1 MATQLIDS
9 GRVQL
14 QGGGSVPM
22 QRVTPQAVEPI
33 GARVQA
39 QGSSQIADALDR
51 MSAQLFQDSFKLR
64 EQEGLQFA
72 AQNPLTPEQFE
83 AAKNGDLS
91 TLDLGG
97 NPISVFQQAVRKARA
112 LELAGRFETE
122 GRNEL
127 VTMLAQVEQ
136 GQVSSEQVLTKI
148 NTMTEGFGRSLSK
161 VDAEAAYKFRATM
174 ATHGNVVLKSAIEAE
189 TKRALNQQRIMLDMN
204 FGNEVR
210 LIEKAAAEDPQNF
223 EAHASLFRTSI
234 GRAAARLNDPQVQA
248 TYSTKAEEVIRN
260 ARIGVITSELNK
272 PENASANSLEVL
284 ARIRKGDLGKYS
296 GMMQSLLN
304 GPGRDEKAVEQIE
317 KNFMAYTANFRIL
330 REDEEKLNKR
340 NREMQGNTLM
350 IEYFTPS
357 TPASRKREIAN
368 QVAKLNVLS
377 IEQLEK
383 FLDPKA
389 KDGDPYVFANI
400 ETRIV
405 MGDITD
411 PEELKRIAAR
421 SGMNGQQ
428 YQRLNSQ
435 LLDGF
440 KADRAEALRYI
451 RRVAGVPDVQS
462 VFASKDDQHK
472 IDKAEKLT
480 GIWKGK
486 VDEFRTKNPGQPVPF
501 GQIARDAEQQYNTTD
516 KADAVKTKARNE
528 LNNYVQD
535 LVTKKKV
542 TAGFTIDENT
552 NVDDLVAKG
561 IIPKNDKND
570 TAGYLRQRI
579 DILRSTPR

>member
-14 QGGGSVPM
+14 QGGGGVPM

-39 QGSSQIADALDR
+39 QGAGQIADALDR
-51 MSAQLFQDSFKLR
+51 MSAQLFSDSFKMR

-91 TLDLGG
+91 TIDLGG
-97 NPISVFQQAVRKARA
+97 NPLSVFQQAVRKARA
-112 LELAGRFETE
+112 LELSSRFETE

-127 VTMLAQVEQ
+127 ITLLNQVEQ
-136 GQVSSEQVLTKI
+136 GKVSSEQVLTKI

-161 VDAEAAYKFRATM
+161 VDSEAAYKFRATM

-189 TKRALNQQRIMLDMN
+189 TKRAQNEQRILLDMDFN
-204 FGNEVR
+204 NEVR
-210 LIEKAAAEDPQNF
+210 LLEKAAAEDPENF
-223 EAHASLFRTSI
+223 AAHASLLRVGI
-234 GRAAARLNDPQVQA
+234 GRAAIRINDPQAQA
-248 TYSTKAEEVIRN
+248 AYSAKAEQAIRN

-272 PENASANSLEVL
+272 PENATANSLEVL
-284 ARIRKGDLGKYS
+284 SRIRKGQMGKYS
-296 GMMQSLLN
+296 GMMQSLLA
-304 GPGRDEKAVEQIE
+304 GPGKDEKAVEEIE

-340 NREMQGNTLM
+340 KREEQGNTLM

-357 TPASRKREIAN
+357 TPAPRKREIAN
-368 QVAKLNVLS
+368 QVARLNVLS

-389 KDGDPYVFANI
+389 KDGDPYVFANL

-421 SGMNGQQ
+421 SGMNGKQ
-428 YQRLNSQ
+428 YQQLNSE
-435 LLDGF
+435 LLKGF
-440 KADRAEALRYI
+440 QADKSEAMRYI

-480 GIWKGK
+480 NIWKGNI
-486 VDEFRTKNPGQPVPF
+486 ETFRTKNPGQPVPF
-501 GQIARDAEQQYNTTD
+501 GQLARDAETAYNAIE
-516 KADAVKTKARNE
+516 KANAVKNKARNE
-528 LNNYVQD
+528 LNNEVQE
-535 LVTKKKV
+535 LVSKKKV
-542 TAGFTIDENT
+542 TAGFVIDENT

-561 IIPKNDKND
+561 IIPKNDQND

-579 DILRSTPR
+579 DILRSTSR

>member
-9 GRVQL
+9 GRIQL
-14 QGGGSVPM
+14 QGGGNVPM

-51 MSAQLFQDSFKLR
+51 MSAQLFQDSFRLR

-83 AAKNGDLS
+83 AAKNGNLS

-97 NPISVFQQAVRKARA
+97 NPVSVFQQAVRKARA
-112 LELAGRFETE
+112 LELSSRFETE

-127 VTMLAQVEQ
+127 ITLLNQVEQ
-136 GQVSSEQVLTKI
+136 GKVSSEQVLTKI

-161 VDAEAAYKFRATM
+161 VDSEAAYKFRATM

-189 TKRALNQQRIMLDMN
+189 TKRAQNEQRVLVDLDYNNKVKLFRKSVEADPTN
-204 FGNEVR
+204 FN
-210 LIEKAAAEDPQNF
+210 
-223 EAHASLFRTSI
+223 AHASLLRVSVA
-234 GRAAARLNDPQVQA
+234 RDAVRLNDPQLQA
-248 TYSTKAEEVIRN
+248 NFGKRAEDDIRDTM
-260 ARIGVITSELNK
+260 IGVITSDLNK

-284 ARIRKGDLGKYS
+284 ARIRKGELGKYS
-296 GMMQSLLN
+296 GIMQSMLT

-317 KNFMAYTANFRIL
+317 KNFMAYTANFRVL
-330 REDEEKLNKR
+330 REDAEKLDKR
-340 NREMQGNTLM
+340 KREEQGNTLM

-357 TPASRKREIAN
+357 TQASRKREIAN

-435 LLDGF
+435 LLDGY

-472 IDKAEKLT
+472 INKAEKLT

-501 GQIARDAEQQYNTTD
+501 GEIARDAEKQYNATD

-535 LVTKKKV
+535 LVTNKKV

-570 TAGYLRQRI
+570 TAGYVRQRI